1 MNNDITLM
9 NTGETIRELCEIR
22 DGTSILTCDF
32 LSVCDVQVI
41 INELCTA

>member
-22 DGTSILTCDF
+22 DGILTCDF

-41 INELCTA
+41 INELCTD